1 MSEATPI
8 RRFERAR
15 REAVLLLRRL
25 AEALEAA
32 SPRQALEALERFG
45 HPLQELDRAAQL
57 VLWARATSGRGLRG
71 APVSAGSARPVAGFL
86 ASSVAAVH
94 DEKTNVAVS
103 VVAAPVAI
111 RPQGV
116 ATSWTVAKAGRT
128 VLDVTSASAFAPTG
142 RRSRTPRRSCLAPAP
157 GCRRS
162 RLGSAE
168 RHAGRGRRDRGRD

>member
-1 MSEATPI
+1 LT
-8 RRFERAR
+8 
-15 REAVLLLRRL
+15 RL
-25 AEALEAA
+25 KAA

-94 DEKTNVAVS
+94 DEKTERGRV
-103 VVAAPVAI
+103 
-111 RPQGV
+111 RRGG
-116 ATSWTVAKAGRT
+116 AGRDPAPRSRDE
-128 VLDVTSASAFAPTG
+128 LDRGEGRPHGARRDERVGVRPTG

>member
-94 DEKTNVAVS
+94 DEKTERGRV
-103 VVAAPVAI
+103 
-111 RPQGV
+111 RRGG
-116 ATSWTVAKAGRT
+116 AGR
-128 VLDVTSASAFAPTG
+128 DPAPRSRDEPDRGEG
-142 RRSRTPRRSCLAPAP
+142 RPHGARRDERVGVRSRTPRRSCLARAP
-157 GCRRS
+157 G
-162 RLGSAE
+162 
-168 RHAGRGRRDRGRD
+168 

>member
-8 RRFERAR
+8 TRFERAR
-15 REAVLLLRRL
+15 KEAVSLLRRI
-25 AEALEAA
+25 ADSLEAA

-94 DEKTNVAVS
+94 DEKTERGRVRRGGAGRDP
-103 VVAAPVAI
+103 APRSRDELDRGEGRPHGARRDERVGI
-111 RPQGV
+111 RPH
-116 ATSWTVAKAGRT
+116 R
-128 VLDVTSASAFAPTG
+128 APKPD
-142 RRSRTPRRSCLAPAP
+142 TPPLVPCS
-157 GCRRS
+157 
-162 RLGSAE
+162 GS
-168 RHAGRGRRDRGRD
+168 GLP